1 MMTAMV
7 ETADRASDLER
18 SFYALYHRDGG
29 LVLRYFR
36 AAVVDQGI
44 AEDLSADTFCRAWDR
59 WSGFRGS
66 DEMARAWVM
75 RIARNRLIDHARR
88 NKKMAFVTLQDSPSG
103 RDMETATVDRM
114 AMREAL
120 ASLKVDERD
129 LLAMRVAGM
138 SHGEIAQVQN
148 RSEEAVKKAWQ
159 RTLLKLRPLL
169 EVER

>member
-7 ETADRASDLER
+7 ETAGRATDLEG
-18 SFYALYHRDGG
+18 SFYALYQRDGG

-66 DEMARAWVM
+66 DEMARPGGM

-88 NKKMAFVTLQDSPSG
+88 NKKMAFVALQDSPSG
-103 RDMETATVDRM
+103 RDMETMTLDRM

-138 SHGEIAQVQN
+138 SHGEIARVQS
-148 RSEEAVKKAWQ
+148 RSEDAGKKARHRQ
-159 RTLLKLRPLL
+159 PLKLPP
-169 EVER
+169 

>member
-1 MMTAMV
+1 MTAMV
-7 ETADRASDLER
+7 ETAGRATDLEG
-18 SFYALYHRDGG
+18 SFYSLYQLQGG

-36 AAVVDQGI
+36 AAVIDQGL
-44 AEDLSADTFCRAWDR
+44 AEDLSADTFCRAWDS

-66 DEMARAWVM
+66 DDMARAWVM

-88 NKKMAFVTLQDSPSG
+88 NKKGAFVAMTESPSG
-103 RDMETATVDRM
+103 PDMETAAVDRM

-148 RSEEAVKKAWQ
+148 RSEDAVKKSWQ